1 MQSKKDLG
9 PGTSRRSFLRQSA
22 VLSAAAIAATCAK
35 TTPAADSTI
44 ADASDLPII
53 DTHQHLWDLDLFRLP
68 WVRGNPKLNRSFLTA
83 DYLQATRGL
92 QVVKA
97 VYMEVAV
104 DPDQQHE
111 EAEYVLE
118 LCRSDDHPTVAAVIS
133 GRPAEAGFDD
143 YIRPYAGNPSIKG
156 VRQILHAGTPAGF
169 CLQPTFVRSMRRLGD
184 LQMCFDLCMRPNELV
199 DGARLA
205 DLCPETRFVLDHC
218 GNANVQWYRGETS
231 KEPSTIRQREQWRRD
246 LAEIAKRKNVVCKIS
261 GIIARVTPDDWQP
274 EDLAPIVHHCLD
286 QFGPDRVMFAS
297 DWPVCTLGAS
307 LAQWVQALQ
316 QIVADRPFEQQQK
329 LFHDNAE
336 RFYELGT

>member
-1 MQSKKDLG
+1 MQSTKHIC
-9 PGTSRRSFLRQSA
+9 PGTSRRGFLQRSA
-22 VLSAAAIAATCAK
+22 ALSVAAIAATCSK
-35 TTPAADSTI
+35 TAPAADSII
-44 ADASDLPII
+44 ADALDLPII

-83 DYLQATRGL
+83 DYLQATHGL

-104 DPDQQHE
+104 DPDQQRE

-133 GRPAEAGFDD
+133 GRPAEVGFDD
-143 YIRPYAGNPSIKG
+143 YIRPYAGNPYIKG
-156 VRQILHAGTPAGF
+156 VRQILHAGTPAEF
-169 CLQPTFVRSMRRLGD
+169 CLQPAFVRSMRRLGD

-218 GNANVQWYRGETS
+218 GNANVQWYRGETA
-231 KEPSTIRQREQWRRD
+231 KDESTIRQREQWRRD
-246 LAEIAKRKNVVCKIS
+246 LADIAKRKNVVCKIS

-274 EDLAPIVHHCLD
+274 EDLAPIVNHCLD

-307 LAQWVQALQ
+307 LAQWVQALK

-329 LFHDNAE
+329 LFHDNAQ
-336 RFYELGT
+336 RFYALGT

>member
-1 MQSKKDLG
+1 MPEKMNLCSQ
-9 PGTSRRSFLRQSA
+9 TSRRDFLRRSA
-22 VLSAAAIAATCAK
+22 VFSAAAIAATSS
-35 TTPAADSTI
+35 TTTSAGDANDADPA
-44 ADASDLPII
+44 DLPII

-92 QVVKA
+92 HVVKA

-104 DPDQQHE
+104 DPQQQRE
-111 EAEYVLE
+111 EAEYILE

-133 GRPAEAGFDD
+133 GRPAVEGFED
-143 YIRPYAGNPSIKG
+143 YFRPYADSPHIKG

-169 CLQPTFVRSMRRLGD
+169 CLQPEFVRSMRRLGD
-184 LQMCFDLCMRPNELV
+184 LRMCFDLCMRPSELL

-218 GNANVQWYRGETS
+218 GNADVQWYRGETA
-231 KEPSTIRQREQWRRD
+231 KQESTIRQREQWRRD
-246 LAEIAKRKNVVCKIS
+246 LAEIAKRKNVTCKIS
-261 GIIARVTPDDWQP
+261 GIIARVTPDDWQA
-274 EDLAPIVHHCLD
+274 EDLAPIVDHCLD

-307 LAQWVQALQ
+307 LAQWVAALK
-316 QIVADRPFEQQQK
+316 QIMADRPIEQQRK

-336 RFYELGT
+336 EFYELGT